1 MRELA
6 IYFKFTVT
14 LLFTNLST
22 KEQKYLLKVQIHSVW
37 NIAVWSIPVD
47 PENFGKNKGIK
58 V

>member
-1 MRELA
+1 MQA
-6 IYFKFTVT
+6 
-14 LLFTNLST
+14 T
-22 KEQKYLLKVQIHSVW
+22 KKQENSVEVHSVW